1 MIFVNIGDG
10 YSSGCCTG
18 SRYFTAEDDPE
29 LYQAPFVE
37 HPLSRPG
44 SFVNQLA
51 EVYKA
56 KPITIARHRTTI
68 EEIFD
73 TIDNTKEIIHMNGE
87 QKIVFF
93 GIPSL
98 YSDLV
103 DEEYLLLDG
112 HDETIIPEDV
122 YRTLCESALVQDL
135 TDKIAQLNHYILEI
149 SNIVDKVILYRTTS
163 DPVELDIPHNVINTD
178 LNIVEKLRENY
189 KPYKRGYF
197 DTRAYSSLKKE
208 FLKLLWHSSISL
220 A

>member
-1 MIFVNIGDG
+1 M
-10 YSSGCCTG
+10 
-18 SRYFTAEDDPE
+18 
-29 LYQAPFVE
+29 
-37 HPLSRPG
+37 
-44 SFVNQLA
+44 
-51 EVYKA
+51 
-56 KPITIARHRTTI
+56 
-68 EEIFD
+68 
-73 TIDNTKEIIHMNGE
+73 
-87 QKIVFF
+87 
-93 GIPSL
+93 

-208 FLKLLWHSSISL
+208 FLKLL
-220 A
+220 